1 MRRFL
6 PYIITALAIP
16 ALYFAVDVLLEDT
29 KPAGHIYL
37 LNGKTYTHTTK
48 EGLDAHIDAL
58 WNAYCERHGVLM
70 KSRLK
75 SISGNQTGTLQP
87 EILKEILDHTQKRIL
102 SSTESLPE
110 NIPADKQR
118 QYIEAYA
125 GCVRAK
131 LLQDGLDF
139 IQCIEAAN
147 PTFLG
152 TDPSGYYDDRNGGV
166 LCVVSNKGKF
176 DVYVGAG
183 RGPNYNSDH
192 IDFSGVLKNGVI
204 IGDPIPDEPDRKPE
218 LIVDKGMAC
227 LTGAGDRL
235 DATYVR
241 IGTLTRA
248 GKDMVPSAILG
259 SQVTDDAGG
268 ERYLKFQNTGINF
281 FRLKEPEHPDLFDEA
296 MILAGL
302 EPMKVIK

>member
-58 WNAYCERHGVLM
+58 WNAYCERHALLV

-75 SISGNQTGTLQP
+75 TIEGNQTGTLPP
-87 EILKEILDHTQKRIL
+87 EMLKEILDHTQKRIL

-110 NIPADKQR
+110 NIPASKHKL
-118 QYIEAYA
+118 YLEAYA
-125 GCVRAK
+125 GCVRAEF
-131 LLQDGLDF
+131 LQHGLDF

-152 TDPSGYYDDRNGGV
+152 ADPSGYYDDLNGGV

-183 RGPNYNSDH
+183 RGPNYNSDR
-192 IDFSGVLKNGVI
+192 IDFSGVLQNGVI

-227 LTGAGDRL
+227 LSGAGDRL

-241 IGTLTRA
+241 TGTLTKA
-248 GKDMVPSAILG
+248 GKDLAATATLG
-259 SQVTDDAGG
+259 SQAGDDASAQS
-268 ERYLKFQNTGINF
+268 YIQFLNTGINF
-281 FRLKEPEHPDLFDEA
+281 LSTKVPEHPDIFDEA